1 MTVPHRVR
9 RITLVGASTLGLLAG
24 STLIGFSGA
33 GAALPAATDFSY
45 TGSAQTYVVPADV
58 CAVQIV
64 AAGAQGG
71 TWTQARLGDAFC
83 LGPSCAD
90 PRW

>member
-1 MTVPHRVR
+1 MTVPQRVR
-9 RITLVGASTLGLLAG
+9 RITLAGASTLGLLAG
-24 STLIGFSGA
+24 STLIGLSGA

-45 TGSAQTYVVPADV
+45 TGSAQTYVVPAGV

-71 TWTQARLGDAFC
+71 TW
-83 LGPSCAD
+83 PE
-90 PRW
+90 